1 MLSARGTVASRWN
14 TRGVVVPG
22 KLLLGKAACCSPVLV
37 GSSGGKE
44 PAEDDG
50 SPPDE
55 GVPKKI
61 SPKGE

>member
-1 MLSARGTVASRWN
+1 M
-14 TRGVVVPG
+14 VPG